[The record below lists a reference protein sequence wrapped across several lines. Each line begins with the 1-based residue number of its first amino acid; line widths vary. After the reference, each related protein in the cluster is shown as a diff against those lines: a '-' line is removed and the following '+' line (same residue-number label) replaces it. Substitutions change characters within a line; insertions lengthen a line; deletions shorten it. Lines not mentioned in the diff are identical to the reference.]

1 MRESGG
7 RLPSRAGRDYCRAM
21 PALRRL
27 LAVCAL
33 TLAAVLLAMPSPAGA
48 QGYLDI
54 YDDFV
59 DNGVIDGD
67 YPFARL
73 QDALIEARKDVLFVD
88 FANAVSDAL
97 DAQYL
102 GGASGGGG
110 GGAAAADSPL
120 PEPQTPD
127 DQSHAREA
135 AKDHAHGFRDPLPI
149 ERVLQEESGA
159 EHDHDRPDVQQQ
171 PPPDCLLESSRP
183 VLRLRVFGERSIAAR
198 LSCFFAR
205 RSRNRSR
212 AHER

>member
-1 MRESGG
+1 
-7 RLPSRAGRDYCRAM
+7 M

-33 TLAAVLLAMPSPAGA
+33 ALAAVLLAMPSTAGA

-73 QDALIEARKDVLFVD
+73 QDALVEARKDVLFGD

-102 GGASGGGG
+102 GGGSGGGS
-110 GGAAAADSPL
+110 GAAAVDSPL
-120 PEPQTPD
+120 PEPRTPD
-127 DQSHAREA
+127 QS
-135 AKDHAHGFRDPLPI
+135 GDPPWPFI
-149 ERVLQEESGA
+149 VLTVLAGA
-159 EHDHDRPDVQQQ
+159 LVVTGAG
-171 PPPDCLLESSRP
+171 SSIYR
-183 VLRLRVFGERSIAAR
+183 R
-198 LSCFFAR
+198 AR
-205 RSRNRSR
+205 R
-212 AHER
+212 

>member
-1 MRESGG
+1 
-7 RLPSRAGRDYCRAM
+7 M

-48 QGYLDI
+48 PGYLDI
-54 YDDFV
+54 FDDFV

-102 GGASGGGG
+102 GGGSGGSGSG
-110 GGAAAADSPL
+110 VAEADSPL
-120 PEPQTPD
+120 PEPRTPD
-127 DQSHAREA
+127 QS
-135 AKDHAHGFRDPLPI
+135 GDPPWPFL
-149 ERVLQEESGA
+149 VLTVLAGA
-159 EHDHDRPDVQQQ
+159 LVVTGAG
-171 PPPDCLLESSRP
+171 SSIYR
-183 VLRLRVFGERSIAAR
+183 R
-198 LSCFFAR
+198 AR
-205 RSRNRSR
+205 R
-212 AHER
+212 